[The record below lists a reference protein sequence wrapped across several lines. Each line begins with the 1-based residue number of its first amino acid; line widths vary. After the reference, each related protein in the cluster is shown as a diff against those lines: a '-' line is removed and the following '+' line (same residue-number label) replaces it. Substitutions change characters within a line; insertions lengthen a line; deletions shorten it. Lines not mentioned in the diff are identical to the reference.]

1 MPYAL
6 RKAPKRDLYWVI
18 NKQTKQKYSK
28 DPLPRS
34 RAEAQRRALY
44 AAESRGELEGE
55 GWLSDAF
62 GAVKKAA
69 TTVVQ
74 RVVDVS
80 KGKREGYSPKV
91 RAYLAANGNKTIAG
105 LTLRRDPIR
114 SVLHTAI
121 NAITLGRWGAARKK
135 YAYDK
140 VFHLG
145 LEVKLD
151 GGPTTIVEKN
161 EVINVGPSKPADSDT
176 EVMVL
181 NDPGTLTLQQM
192 LDNAQKLMG
201 GRFFPYSAFE
211 NNCQDFII
219 AILRA
224 NNLWTAARDQFV
236 KQPLEQVINELP
248 SYTGR
253 LANVATDLAA
263 VADVAIQGRGKR
275 REAAAFL
282 RSLRGGGFE
291 SANFFGA
298 LSRGATP
305 TQAFGAV
312 QKAANPIIARHQQI
326 SEEGKERLRK
336 ATEVP
341 PALKG
346 FLDTMDVAADVME
359 NLPVVGNFVKGVK
372 AVRDVTM
379 SALEGS
385 GLMTKDQYDAY
396 LARLPADA
404 PRRPYDKYV
413 ADYQGVQKARATDK
427 AAGPAVRCPA
437 DRIYN
442 PEKEY
447 AYGDNVCVEGPDGP
461 RYIEIPDPNDPK
473 ETCVV
478 GPPNGPKRW
487 MGVMRKSECEK
498 IQEEGMARYEAA
510 RQANMSGTDKFFDG
524 LMKGLTTIG
533 DIGAEA
539 ISNIPGIGK
548 IAANVYQQF
557 APPGSAYY
565 QPDKGTGEKIVD
577 TVRGI
582 VGLGKGETI
591 TMPLA
596 VYKKEHAHLIR
607 LLRKYKKADLL
618 KEAADQEAEVKR
630 VTGGGSD
637 DAFLREA
644 RKAAK
649 KAKLNWQSLRLS
661 DKAGKKLMIT
671 APDGRVI
678 HFGAKGMGDYIHY
691 RLAGDPTADQ
701 HRQRYRARATKIRG
715 DWAKDPYSPNSL
727 AIAVLW

>member
-1 MPYAL
+1 MPFAL

-28 DPLPRS
+28 EPIPRE

-80 KGKREGYSPKV
+80 KGKRDGYSPKV

-114 SVLHTAI
+114 SVLHTVI

-219 AILRA
+219 AVLRA
-224 NNLWTAARDQFV
+224 NNLWTPARNDFV
-236 KQPLEQVINELP
+236 KQPLEEVVKELP

-282 RSLRGGGFE
+282 RSLRGG
-291 SANFFGA
+291 A
-298 LSRGATP
+298 
-305 TQAFGAV
+305 
-312 QKAANPIIARHQQI
+312 
-326 SEEGKERLRK
+326 
-336 ATEVP
+336 
-341 PALKG
+341 
-346 FLDTMDVAADVME
+346 
-359 NLPVVGNFVKGVK
+359 
-372 AVRDVTM
+372 
-379 SALEGS
+379 
-385 GLMTKDQYDAY
+385 LMTKDQYDAY

-413 ADYQGVQKARATDK
+413 SDYQGVKTARATDK

-447 AYGDNVCVEGPDGP
+447 AYGDNVCIDGPDGP

-510 RQANMSGTDKFFDG
+510 RQANMSGTDRFFEG

-548 IAANVYQQF
+548 IAANVYKQF

-591 TMPLA
+591 TMSLA
-596 VYKKEHAHLIR
+596 QFKKEHAHLIR
-607 LLRKYKKADLL
+607 LLRKYQKADLL
-618 KEAADQEAEVKR
+618 KEADDQEAELKK

-649 KAKLNWQSLRLS
+649 KAGLNWQSLRLS
-661 DKAGKKLMIT
+661 DKSGKKLMIT

-691 RLAGDPTADQ
+691 RLARDPKADQ

-715 DWAKDPYSPNSL
+715 DWASDKYSPNSL

>member
-1 MPYAL
+1 
-6 RKAPKRDLYWVI
+6 
-18 NKQTKQKYSK
+18 
-28 DPLPRS
+28 LPRS

-44 AAESRGELEGE
+44 AAESREELEGE

-74 RVVDVS
+74 RVVDVT
-80 KGKREGYSPKV
+80 KGKREGYSPRV

-114 SVLHTAI
+114 SVLHTVI
-121 NAITLGRWGAARKK
+121 NAITLGRWGAARTK

-161 EVINVGPSKPADSDT
+161 EVINVGPSKPTESDT

-201 GRFFPYSAFE
+201 GRYFSYSAFE

-224 NNLWTAARDQFV
+224 NNLWTPARNDFV
-236 KQPLEQVINELP
+236 KQPLEEVIKELP
-248 SYTGR
+248 SYTGK

-282 RSLRGGGFE
+282 RALRGGQLTYGNQVL
-291 SANFFGA
+291 ANQTYMSPLAERVNEQRLQQGEA
-298 LSRGATP
+298 SRE
-305 TQAFGAV
+305 
-312 QKAANPIIARHQQI
+312 AA
-326 SEEGKERLRK
+326 RK
-336 ATEVP
+336 AKETP
-341 PALKG
+341 KALKG
-346 FLDTMDVAADVME
+346 FLDTMDVAADIME
-359 NLPVVGNFVKGVK
+359 NLPVVGNVVKGVK

-379 SALEGS
+379 SALEGR

-396 LARLPADA
+396 QAKRPADEV
-404 PRRPYDKYV
+404 RVPYDQYV
-413 ADYQGVQKARATDK
+413 ARYEAVQKGRAVAKT
-427 AAGPAVRCPA
+427 AGPAVRCPP
-437 DRIYN
+437 DRIYD

-447 AYGDNVCVEGPDGP
+447 SYGDNVCVENPDGTVS
-461 RYIEIPDPNDPK
+461 YTEIQDPDDPK
-473 ETCVV
+473 ETCFI
-478 GPPNGPKRW
+478 GHPNGPKRNF
-487 MGVMRKSECEK
+487 GVLRRSECAR
-498 IQEEGMARYEAA
+498 IQEEGMRRWEES
-510 RQANMSGTDKFFDG
+510 RTGTDKFFDG
-524 LMKGLTTIG
+524 LLKGLTTIG

-565 QPDKGTGEKIVD
+565 QPDKATGEKIAD

-582 VGLGKGETI
+582 VGLGKGQTV

-596 VYKKEHAHLIR
+596 AYKKEHANLIR

-630 VTGGGSD
+630 VTGGSSE

-671 APDGRVI
+671 APDGRTV